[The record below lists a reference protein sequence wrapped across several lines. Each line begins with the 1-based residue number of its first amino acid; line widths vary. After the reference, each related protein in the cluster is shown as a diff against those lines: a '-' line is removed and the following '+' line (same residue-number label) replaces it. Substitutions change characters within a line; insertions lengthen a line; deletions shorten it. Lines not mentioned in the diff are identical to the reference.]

1 MVDYLGSVDDF
12 SMYVEHEDFASEIL
26 VRDMQDLHKVIVQ
39 KPLVSVCWLAGF
51 NQVAFFMIPFA
62 LCAMT
67 ARTPLLDIR

>member
-1 MVDYLGSVDDF
+1 
-12 SMYVEHEDFASEIL
+12 
-26 VRDMQDLHKVIVQ
+26 MQDLHKVIVQ